1 MAPGT
6 DTAAM
11 LIAKSLSKSYPTPQ
25 GPLSILANASLQVKR
40 GESVAVMGPSGC
52 GKSTLLYLLGAL
64 EPPTGGTITIDGTD
78 PYTLDERAQA
88 TFRGAHIGFV
98 FQDHLLLP
106 QLSAIE
112 NVLVPTLVATPDAQ
126 VRQRADRLLDA
137 VGLTPRRD
145 HRPGELSGG
154 ERQRVAIARALV
166 RSPSLLLC
174 DEPTGN
180 LDRAS
185 ADAVTDLLVA
195 LHREQQ
201 TVLVVVTHS
210 AAIASRFDRRY
221 ELRDAQLQPIA

>member
-1 MAPGT
+1 
-6 DTAAM
+6 M
-11 LIAKSLSKSYPTPQ
+11 LIAKGVSKSYPTAN
-25 GPLSILANASLQVKR
+25 GPLPILTNASIEVKR

-64 EPPTGGTITIDGTD
+64 EPPTAGTITIDGTD

-88 TFRGAHIGFV
+88 TFRGKHIGFV

-106 QLSAIE
+106 QLPAIE
-112 NVLVPTLVATPDAQ
+112 NVLVPTLVAPADAGAAE
-126 VRQRADRLLDA
+126 RADRLLDA
-137 VGLTPRRD
+137 VGLTPRRS

-166 RSPSLLLC
+166 RSPSVLLC

-195 LHREQQ
+195 LHRDQQ

-210 AAIASRFDRRY
+210 AAVASRFDRRY
-221 ELRDAQLQPIA
+221 ELRDARLHPIA

>member
-1 MAPGT
+1 
-6 DTAAM
+6 M
-11 LIAKSLSKSYPTPQ
+11 LSAKNVSKSYATPR
-25 GPLSILANASLQVKR
+25 GPLPILANASLEVKR

-64 EPPTGGTITIDGTD
+64 EAPTAGTITIDGPD

-106 QLSAIE
+106 QLTAIE
-112 NVLVPTLVATPDAQ
+112 NVLVPSLVASHDGTT
-126 VRQRADRLLDA
+126 RERADRLLDA

-180 LDRAS
+180 LDRGS

-195 LHREQQ
+195 LHREQK

-210 AAIASRFDRRY
+210 AAVASRFDRRY
-221 ELRDAQLQPIA
+221 ELRDARLHPTT

>member
-1 MAPGT
+1 
-6 DTAAM
+6 M
-11 LIAKSLSKSYPTPQ
+11 LIAKGVSKSYTTAN
-25 GPLSILANASLQVKR
+25 GPLPILAKASIEVKR

-64 EPPTGGTITIDGTD
+64 EPPTDGTITIDGTD

-88 TFRGAHIGFV
+88 TFRGKHIGFV

-112 NVLVPTLVATPDAQ
+112 NVLVPTLVAPADTGMNG
-126 VRQRADRLLDA
+126 RADRLLDA
-137 VGLTPRRD
+137 VGLTPRRN

-154 ERQRVAIARALV
+154 ERQRVAIARALI
-166 RSPSLLLC
+166 RSPSVLLC

-180 LDRAS
+180 LDRTS

-210 AAIASRFDRRY
+210 PAVASRFDRRY
-221 ELRDAQLQPIA
+221 ELRDARLHPIA